1 MAAYAAFV
9 EAVSPSLVGHRV
21 TVEYIDDARMVCG
34 QPMGLW
40 FNVNLSQ
47 HDVSDWQSNL
57 ELMLHELAHTVVKS
71 NDHLVRDFYETVGR
85 LGAKLSRLVAANP
98 RLAQSLQ

>member
-9 EAVSPSLVGHRV
+9 EVASPSLVGHRV

-71 NDHLVRDFYETVGR
+71 NDHLSHEFYETVGR
-85 LGAKLSRLVAANP
+85 LGAKLALLVAGGTWEDYLLP
-98 RLAQSLQ
+98 